1 MMEKENKKF
10 RFIVTVRDKLILYA
24 LLMLLPVIIFSALFW
39 FQSQRILEEKAGH
52 LIDESL
58 DLSTSWLDEVLSGA
72 VRLSAVVESDYV
84 LRTFILDH
92 IDRPFSDE
100 PTEELRL
107 VQDKL
112 ESVLTSDSR
121 ATSIWIYF
129 PETNEVISTRFGI
142 YSASDHEALDWLKTQ
157 KKGRHIRS
165 WIYPDDSVLKH
176 AGSLYD
182 FTQTKESG
190 NHISFIRSIPGM
202 GSEEYPVIVGVGYL
216 EYILQDLL
224 SEATNKTKTSL
235 MLLNHNGHRVLNAG
249 EYVDSFLAEN
259 TLPGSEE
266 RADRYTI
273 EDGWLINSSRSKLT
287 GWEIVS
293 LAPLDRYMNDF
304 RRLNW
309 LTLALTVTGLIVAL
323 ITSSALTQSV
333 HKPLRSLLTGMKKLE
348 SGQLNA
354 RMEHKGRDEFGLVT
368 EGFNRMAET
377 QQQLI
382 KSVYEE
388 RIAKKEAELTFLT
401 SQINPHFL
409 YNTLGALYS
418 LARKSD
424 ETLADSLLSV
434 SRFFRLSLNQGKDM
448 TTVRDSMEH
457 TELYIRLMNL
467 RNNGKYTLETYVDP
481 GTESFSIPVLL
492 IQPIVENAVKHGLEL
507 LPEQGTIRVTLTEL
521 KEHLLIM
528 VMDNGKGMDEGT
540 LQSLRTHIASGA
552 RTAGGES
559 DEPSQYKEAAA
570 DPLQGSGYALR
581 NIYTRLEL
589 KYDSRFSFNI
599 ESEPA
604 KGTTV
609 LIKIPKRG
617 ISA

>member
-1 MMEKENKKF
+1 MGKESIKF

-24 LLMLLPVIIFSALFW
+24 LIMLLPVIMFSALFW

-58 DLSTSWLDEVLSGA
+58 ELSTSWLDEVLSGA

-92 IDRPFSDE
+92 IDRPFSE
-100 PTEELRL
+100 ESTEDLRL
-107 VQDKL
+107 VQEKL
-112 ESVLTSDSR
+112 ENVLTSDSR

-142 YSASDHEALDWLKTQ
+142 YSASDRQALDWLQTQ
-157 KKGRHIRS
+157 KKGLHIRS

-202 GSEEYPVIVGVGYL
+202 GSERYPVIVGVGYL

-224 SEATNKTKTSL
+224 SEAANKTKTSL
-235 MLLNHNGHRVLNAG
+235 VLLNHNGYRVLSAG
-249 EYVDSFLAEN
+249 ENAESFLAEN
-259 TLPGSEE
+259 SLPDAEE
-266 RADRYTI
+266 RAMRYTI
-273 EDGWLINSSRSKLT
+273 KDGWLINASRSKLT

-293 LAPLDRYMNDF
+293 LAPLDRYMADF

-309 LTLALTVTGLIVAL
+309 LTIALTVTGLIAAVL
-323 ITSSALTQSV
+323 TSSALTRSI
-333 HKPLRSLLTGMKKLE
+333 HKPLRSLLIGMKKLE
-348 SGQLNA
+348 SGQLSA
-354 RMEHKGRDEFGLVT
+354 RMEHKGRDEFGLVA

-424 ETLADSLLSV
+424 ATLAEALLSV

-448 TTVRDSMEH
+448 TTVKESMEL
-457 TELYIRLMNL
+457 TELYIRLMNI
-467 RNNGKYTLETYVDP
+467 RNDGKYRLEAYVDP
-481 GTESFSIPVLL
+481 GADHYSIPALL
-492 IQPIVENAVKHGLEL
+492 VQPLVENAVKHGLEL
-507 LPEQGTIRVTLTEL
+507 LAEQGTIRVTVTEL
-521 KEHLLIM
+521 KEHLLLM
-528 VMDNGKGMDEGT
+528 VMDNGKGMGEET
-540 LQSLRTHIASGA
+540 LQSLRSHITGGA
-552 RTAGGES
+552 LSAAAES
-559 DEPSQYKEAAA
+559 DEAPAIKEVAA

-589 KYDSRFSFNI
+589 KYGSRFSFNI
-599 ESEPA
+599 ESELS

-609 LIKIPKRG
+609 LIKLPKRG
-617 ISA
+617 ITE